1 MRLIL
6 FGPPGAGKGTQAA
19 RLQDV
24 YGIPQLSTGDMLRV
38 ASKGSTP
45 LCVEIAAVMQA
56 GALVSDAIMVA
67 MIKERIAQAD
77 CQKGFILDGFPRTR
91 EQAVALDAML
101 TAQGMRIDKVLEIRV
116 DEQAVVARVAG
127 RYSCAQCGH
136 GYHDY
141 FKKPVVANICDN
153 CGHTVFIRR
162 ADDNAETVK
171 ARLQAYAKQTEPV
184 LPYYQEQK
192 ILITLDGLQAID
204 TVTETIKK
212 LLEPVDNHRQ
222 FNCE

>member
-19 RLQDV
+19 RLQDIF
-24 YGIPQLSTGDMLRV
+24 GIQQLSTGDMLRM

-45 LCVEIAAVMQA
+45 LCAEIAAVMQS

-91 EQAVALDAML
+91 EQAIALDVML
-101 TAQGMRIDKVLEIRV
+101 KEQGIKLDKVLEIRV

-136 GYHDY
+136 GYHDD
-141 FKKPVVANICDN
+141 FKKPAVADVCDN
-153 CGHTVFIRR
+153 CGHTIFVRR

-184 LPYYQEQK
+184 LPYYKEQG
-192 ILITLDGLQAID
+192 ILVTVDGLQAID
-204 TVTETIKK
+204 TVTETIVVSIQKH
-212 LLEPVDNHRQ
+212 P
-222 FNCE
+222 

>member
-19 RLQDV
+19 RLQDIF
-24 YGIPQLSTGDMLRV
+24 GIPQLSTGDMLRM

-45 LCVEIAAVMQA
+45 LCAEIAAVMQS

-91 EQAVALDAML
+91 EQAIALDVML
-101 TAQGMRIDKVLEIRV
+101 KEQGIKLDKVLEIRV
-116 DEQAVVARVAG
+116 DEQAVVSRVAG

-136 GYHDY
+136 GYHDD
-141 FKKPVVANICDN
+141 FKKPAVAD
-153 CGHTVFIRR
+153 V
-162 ADDNAETVK
+162 
-171 ARLQAYAKQTEPV
+171 
-184 LPYYQEQK
+184 
-192 ILITLDGLQAID
+192 
-204 TVTETIKK
+204 
-212 LLEPVDNHRQ
+212 
-222 FNCE
+222 

>member
-19 RLQDV
+19 RLQDIF
-24 YGIPQLSTGDMLRV
+24 GIPQLSTGDMLRM

-45 LCVEIAAVMQA
+45 LCAEIAAVMQS

-91 EQAVALDAML
+91 EQAIALDVML
-101 TAQGMRIDKVLEIRV
+101 KEQGIKLDKVLEIRV
-116 DEQAVVARVAG
+116 DEQAVVSRVAG

-136 GYHDY
+136 GYHDD
-141 FKKPVVANICDN
+141 FKKPAVADVCDN
-153 CGHTVFIRR
+153 CGHTIFVRR

-184 LPYYQEQK
+184 LPYYKEQG
-192 ILITLDGLQAID
+192 ILVTVDGLQAID
-204 TVTETIKK
+204 TVTETIVVSIKK
-212 LLEPVDNHRQ
+212 HS
-222 FNCE
+222 

>member
-19 RLQDV
+19 RLQDIF
-24 YGIPQLSTGDMLRV
+24 GIPQLSTGDMLRM

-45 LCVEIAAVMQA
+45 LCKEIAAVMQS
-56 GALVSDAIMVA
+56 GTLVSDAIMVA
-67 MIKERIAQAD
+67 MIKERIVQLD

-91 EQAVALDAML
+91 EQAIALDVML
-101 TAQGMRIDKVLEIRV
+101 KEQGIKLDKVLEIRV

-136 GYHDY
+136 GYHDD
-141 FKKPVVANICDN
+141 FKKPAVADVCDN
-153 CGHTVFIRR
+153 CGHTIFVRR

-184 LPYYQEQK
+184 LPYYKEQG
-192 ILITLDGLQAID
+192 ILVTVDGLQAID
-204 TVTETIKK
+204 TVTETITK
-212 LLEPVDNHRQ
+212 LLM
-222 FNCE
+222 